1 MVDLVNNIKNKALRF
16 PKEINSISP
25 QTEDVL
31 KRMLTVDSN
40 KRIEWENLFCH
51 PITHFLEDQ
60 VKK

>member
-31 KRMLTVDSN
+31 KKMLTVDPN
-40 KRIEWENLFCH
+40 RRI
-51 PITHFLEDQ
+51 
-60 VKK
+60 